1 VLPARV
7 RGYKR
12 EWLDQITLSGEV
24 MWGRLWGAGATP
36 VRRTPVCLFPREE
49 AASWSALAAASG
61 PPPDPAGAAVEVGAA
76 LARRGPMFLQEL
88 AKESRLPAASVE
100 EGLAALVAQ
109 GRATCDSFGG
119 LRLLVVPAWRRKSAG
134 VTAGRWSLLDRAA
147 GDVPS
152 AEVVARQ
159 MLRRTGVVFRKT
171 LEREKHGV
179 TWRDI
184 ARACRLL
191 EARGEIRGGRFV
203 AGFDGEQYALAEA
216 VTLLRSVR
224 RRAEWPAGPPA
235 VTVSAADPLNFRGIL
250 TPEEKVSPLTRQQ
263 VKVG

>member
-1 VLPARV
+1 
-7 RGYKR
+7 
-12 EWLDQITLSGEV
+12 

-49 AASWSALAAASG
+49 AESWAGLAAAAAG
-61 PPPDPAGAAVEVGAA
+61 PGPAPQLGGTAADVQET

-88 AKESRLPAASVE
+88 ARESRLPAASAE
-100 EGLAALVAQ
+100 EGLAALIAQ
-109 GRATCDSFGG
+109 GRVTCDSFGG
-119 LRLLVVPAWRRKSAG
+119 LRLLIVPAWRRKSAG
-134 VTAGRWSLLDRAA
+134 VTAGRWSLLGRGA
-147 GDVPS
+147 GTAPS
-152 AEVVARQ
+152 AEAVARQ

-179 TWRDI
+179 AWREL

-203 AGFDGEQYALAEA
+203 AGFDGEQYALPEA
-216 VTLLRSVR
+216 VPLLRSVR
-224 RRAEWPAGPPA
+224 KRAEWPAGPAP

-263 VKVG
+263 VRVG